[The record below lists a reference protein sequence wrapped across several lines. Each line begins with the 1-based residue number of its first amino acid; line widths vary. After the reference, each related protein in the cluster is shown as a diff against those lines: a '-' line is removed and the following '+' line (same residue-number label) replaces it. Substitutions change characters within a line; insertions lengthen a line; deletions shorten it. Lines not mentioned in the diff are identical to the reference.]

1 MWKRYI
7 SNMKLKAQR
16 TLSYSVG
23 IQFPKILKPVR
34 NRKSNMTSWFLSW
47 RCCQIFLGSLIMF
60 RHWLKSQII
69 VTFGFGVTKS
79 FVYMRYTLREKWP
92 CSELFW
98 PVFSLIRAEY
108 GVSISPYSVQMREN
122 ADQNYSEYGHILR
135 SDNQKPDFL
144 IEIHWR
150 NFFCRSKVSYQHI
163 CNTFLREKITPN
175 LVGLYALICLSSF
188 PIHPFTHVGT
198 RTQRTKII
206 I

>member
-1 MWKRYI
+1 
-7 SNMKLKAQR
+7 
-16 TLSYSVG
+16 
-23 IQFPKILKPVR
+23 
-34 NRKSNMTSWFLSW
+34 MTSWFLSW

-69 VTFGFGVTKS
+69 ITFGFGVTKS

-122 ADQNYSEYGHILR
+122 ADQNNSEYGHILR

-150 NFFCRSKVSYQHI
+150 NFFCRSKVSYLQYFFERENYSKFSGVV
-163 CNTFLREKITPN
+163 CTDMSFFLSYPS
-175 LVGLYALICLSSF
+175 LYTRRY
-188 PIHPFTHVGT
+188 THT
-198 RTQRTKII
+198 ENEDYYLMPY
-206 I
+206 